1 MKELVA
7 AKEQVKQREG
17 ENYPNW
23 VLDQL
28 GIESELANRV
38 AMGRG
43 LKPPRFRW
51 VPFDDT
57 LLFPLNNSS
66 LAAQSPDRKIF
77 YGREELLFA
86 RYLNQL
92 NLTGVPPTL
101 AEYTAK
107 IGHAVAGAAENRRG
121 RGDKVRSRLPAGA
134 GFRSRERV

>member
-1 MKELVA
+1 MKELLA

-43 LKPPRFRW
+43 LKPPRFLW

-57 LLFPLNNSS
+57 LLFPLNNSA

-77 YGREELLFA
+77 FGREEPLFA
-86 RYLNQL
+86 RYLKQL
-92 NLTGVPPTL
+92 NLNSVPPTL
-101 AEYTAK
+101 AQYSAK
-107 IGHAVAGAAENRRG
+107 IVTPLLELQKNERG
-121 RGDKVRSRLPAGA
+121 RGHQVRSRLSASA
-134 GFRSRERV
+134 GFRSREGG